1 MWGEVF
7 YIPVTFG
14 VSSFPILAQGVPLH
28 WAFALLT
35 QRTFLQIPHSPITY
49 SKGRFVR
56 LSQKTMYWIL
66 LLWPDSPSLPQ
77 ESLAAKN
84 WERVDAP
91 LPRAAL
97 GQPRV
102 LHIVRT
108 KPCGCR
114 PGWPQ
119 GYLRAQNAFAG
130 LIWNHTPARS
140 LYSSVHFHFLPV
152 ASLAP
157 HADATVINH
166 DLWSLL
172 LSQSPQ
178 SCSPDPSVALGMES
192 RASRVLDKLCL
203 WAVPQTCA
211 GFFHSC

>member
-1 MWGEVF
+1 MRWGFWYSCYFWCFKFSHFGPGSPFTLGFCPSHTEDIF
-7 YIPVTFG
+7 TDSSLSCVTYF
-14 VSSFPILAQGVPLH
+14 
-28 WAFALLT
+28 
-35 QRTFLQIPHSPITY
+35 
-49 SKGRFVR
+49 KGHFVR

-77 ESLAAKN
+77 EALAAKN
-84 WERVDAP
+84 CENMWVFP
-91 LPRAAL
+91 SL
-97 GQPRV
+97 GQPWASQGV

-119 GYLRAQNAFAG
+119 GYLRAQNAFSG
-130 LIWNHTPARS
+130 LIRNCTPAWS
-140 LYSSVHFHFLPV
+140 LYISVHFHFLLV
-152 ASLAP
+152 ASLDS

-172 LSQSPQ
+172 LSQSQ
-178 SCSPDPSVALGMES
+178 SCSPDPSVALGMKS